1 MSQLKV
7 IAVLLAAIFL
17 SGTVCAKQSSS
28 ASSKSKK
35 TTSEHKKTTSASNK
49 AAQKK
54 ASAKTPQSTAT
65 KKTTKKT
72 VSKSHARKSVKS
84 RRRFHHVRVSP
95 AKLRRM
101 KRAFVK
107 SEDLKPMALQLIDL
121 RSKPA
126 YAGVEAYA
134 RKHPGTDEAAMAW
147 LAVGYAHLL
156 DKEYP
161 QAQDA
166 LKKAQRHAGE
176 LADYVRFMLA
186 QSYAGQNDWPQVVA
200 TLRNF
205 QKDSPESI
213 FRHDVVDIYGN
224 ALVATGHADEA
235 VPYLEANRQPT
246 RADVELALGRAYVK
260 AGQAARGGEILRHL
274 YITMPASPE
283 ADAAATDLQTL
294 QASGAL
300 PPPAF
305 NERKQRA
312 TLLMQANRF
321 SDAVNEYRA
330 LLNDAPPDEKPALQV
345 ALGVALRRAGKD
357 SEAAGL
363 LQNTQVT
370 GEANAI
376 RLYNLGE
383 LARDKGDDAAFLD
396 NLNRM
401 RQEVPTSAWFAT
413 ALLSAGNKYLL
424 AKDYDH
430 AIDAYRELYTRFPK
444 DPRASYT
451 HWKAAWLDYR
461 QGRLDQAKEEF
472 QEQIARWPNDDQ
484 VAAAL
489 YWRGRVAEAE
499 NDRSTAI
506 AFYAKVSDRFRNYYY
521 GFLGRERLKQLG
533 PLQTVSTNTLLNAI
547 PRPKPLPEEA
557 QETDPPPGDL
567 HVEKSKLLENAGLT
581 DYAVKE
587 LQEADG
593 GQGANW
599 ATLQIGR
606 IYRDAGKYYRSLQV
620 LKRAVPAYYSLD
632 FGALPREYWKHLFPR
647 PYWSDLQ
654 NYAGQNDLNPDLV
667 ASLIR
672 QESEFNP
679 NAISYANAWGLM
691 QLLPKVGRG
700 EAKELKMRFSQELL
714 LSPTVNLRLGTRYLK
729 EMIDHY
735 NGQVEYALAAY
746 NAGTNRV
753 DDWLASGNFKD
764 VPEFVESIPFT
775 QTREYVQAIMRNAQV
790 YRQLY
795 AGQKAERGE

>member
-1 MSQLKV
+1 MSRIQV
-7 IAVLLAAIFL
+7 IAVLFAAFFL
-17 SGTVCAKQSSS
+17 SGTTGATQSSSSSTPKSKKTLSTSASQSSS
-28 ASSKSKK
+28 ATKKK
-35 TTSEHKKTTSASNK
+35 TATGAKSHGKTT
-49 AAQKK
+49 
-54 ASAKTPQSTAT
+54 AKSR
-65 KKTTKKT
+65 
-72 VSKSHARKSVKS
+72 ARKK
-84 RRRFHHVRVSP
+84 RVRVSP

-101 KRAFVK
+101 KHAFVA
-107 SEDLKPMALQLIDL
+107 SAELKLMALQLIDT

-147 LAVGYAHLL
+147 LSIGYAHLL

-166 LKKAQRHAGE
+166 LKRAQPHADE

-186 QSYAGQNDWPQVVA
+186 QSYAGQGNWAQVA
-200 TLRNF
+200 TTLRGF

-213 FRHDVVDIYGN
+213 FNRDVVDIYGN

-235 VPYLEANRQPT
+235 IRYLEENRLPT

-260 AGQAARGGEILRHL
+260 AGQAAKGGEILRHL
-274 YITMPASPE
+274 YITMPSSPE
-283 ADAAATDLQTL
+283 ADVAASDLQAL
-294 QASGAL
+294 QATGVL
-300 PPPAF
+300 PPAVYG
-305 NERKQRA
+305 ERKQRA
-312 TLLMQANRF
+312 ALLVQANRF
-321 SDAVNEYRA
+321 SDAANEYRS
-330 LLNDAPPDEKPALQV
+330 LLNDAPPDERPAIQV
-345 ALGVALRRAGKD
+345 ALGAALRRSGNNRDAVD
-357 SEAAGL
+357 L
-363 LQNTQVT
+363 LKSAQVT

-383 LARDKGDDAAFLD
+383 IARDKDDDAAFLD

-401 RQEVPTSAWFAT
+401 RQETPTSGWFAT
-413 ALLSAGNKYLL
+413 ALLSAGNRYLL
-424 AKDYDH
+424 QKDYDK
-430 AIDAYRELYTRFPK
+430 AIDAYRELCTRFPN

-451 HWKAAWLDYR
+451 HWKASWLDYR
-461 QGRLDQAKEEF
+461 QGRLNQAKQEF
-472 QEQIARWPNDDQ
+472 TDQIAKWPNDDQ

-489 YWRGRVAEAE
+489 YWRGRIAETE
-499 NDRSTAI
+499 NDRATAV

-521 GFLGRERLKQLG
+521 GYLGRERLKQLG
-533 PLQTVSTNTLLNAI
+533 PLKTISTNTILEAI
-547 PRPKPLPEEA
+547 PRAKPLPEEA
-557 QETDPPPGDL
+557 QETEVPAGDL

-587 LQEADG
+587 LQEAEG
-593 GQGANW
+593 GKSANW

-606 IYRDAGKYYRSLQV
+606 IYRDAGKPYRSLQI
-620 LKRAVPAYYSLD
+620 LKRAVPSYYSLD
-632 FGALPREYWKHLFPR
+632 FSALPREYWLHLFPR
-647 PYWSDLQ
+647 PFWSDLQ
-654 NYAGQNDLNPDLV
+654 SYAGQNGLNPDLV

-679 NAISYANAWGLM
+679 GAISYANAWGLM
-691 QLLPKVGRG
+691 QLLPKVGKG
-700 EAKELKMRFSQELL
+700 EARELRMRFSQEQL

-753 DDWLASGNFKD
+753 DDWLASGKFQD

-795 AGQKAERGE
+795 ANPKPERGE

>member
-1 MSQLKV
+1 MSRLKV
-7 IAVLLAAIFL
+7 IAVLAAAIIL
-17 SGTVCAKQSSS
+17 SGILTATQSSTPTTKS
-28 ASSKSKK
+28 RKPSS
-35 TTSEHKKTTSASNK
+35 TSAS
-49 AAQKK
+49 KK
-54 ASAKTPQSTAT
+54 SAAT
-65 KKTTKKT
+65 KKTATRAGAKSRSKT
-72 VSKSHARKSVKS
+72 TAKS
-84 RRRFHHVRVSP
+84 RRKVKRVRVSP

-101 KRAFVK
+101 KKAFVA
-107 SEDLKPMALQLIDL
+107 SAELKPMALQLLDT

-166 LKKAQRHAGE
+166 LKKAQPHAGE
-176 LADYVRFMLA
+176 LDDYVLFMLA
-186 QSYAGQNDWPQVVA
+186 QSYAGQGNWALVA
-200 TLRNF
+200 TALHNF
-205 QKDSPESI
+205 RKDSPESI
-213 FRHDVVDIYGN
+213 FNHDVVDIYGN
-224 ALVATGHADEA
+224 ALVATNRAEEA
-235 VPYLEANRQPT
+235 IRYLEENREPT

-260 AGQAARGGEILRHL
+260 AGQAAKGGEILRHL
-274 YITMPASPE
+274 YITMPSSPE
-283 ADAAATDLQTL
+283 ADAAANDLQTL
-294 QASGAL
+294 QASGVL
-300 PPPAF
+300 PPAVYG
-305 NERKQRA
+305 ERKQRA
-312 TLLMQANRF
+312 ALLVQANRF
-321 SDAVNEYRA
+321 SDAANEYRA
-330 LLNDAPPDEKPALQV
+330 LLNDAPQDEKPAIQV
-345 ALGVALRRAGKD
+345 ALGAALRRSGNNRD
-357 SEAAGL
+357 AADL
-363 LQNTQVT
+363 LQSVQVT

-383 LARDKGDDAAFLD
+383 IARDKNDDAAFID

-401 RQEVPTSAWFAT
+401 RQEVPTSGWFAT
-413 ALLSAGNKYLL
+413 ALLSAGNMYLL
-424 AKDYDH
+424 EKDYDK
-430 AIDAYRELYTRFPK
+430 AIDSYRELCTRFPN

-461 QGRLDQAKEEF
+461 QGRLDQAKQEF
-472 QEQIARWPNDDQ
+472 TDQIRQWPKDDQ

-489 YWRGRVAEAE
+489 YWRGRIAEAE
-499 NDRSTAI
+499 NDRTTAV

-521 GFLGRERLKQLG
+521 GYLGRDRLKQLG
-533 PLQTVSTNTLLNAI
+533 PLETVSTSTLLEAI

-557 QETDPPPGDL
+557 QETEVPAGDL

-593 GQGANW
+593 GKSANW

-606 IYRDAGKYYRSLQV
+606 IYRDAGKYYRSLQI
-620 LKRAVPAYYSLD
+620 LKRAVPSYYSLD
-632 FGALPREYWKHLFPR
+632 LSALPREYWLHLFPR
-647 PYWSDLQ
+647 PFWSDLQ
-654 NYAGQNDLNPDLV
+654 NYSGQNGLNPDLV

-679 NAISYANAWGLM
+679 SAISYANAWGLM
-691 QLLPKVGRG
+691 QLLPKVGKG
-700 EAKELKMRFSQELL
+700 EAHELKMRFSQDQL

-753 DDWLASGNFKD
+753 DDWLASGKFQD

-795 AGQKAERGE
+795 AGQKPERGE